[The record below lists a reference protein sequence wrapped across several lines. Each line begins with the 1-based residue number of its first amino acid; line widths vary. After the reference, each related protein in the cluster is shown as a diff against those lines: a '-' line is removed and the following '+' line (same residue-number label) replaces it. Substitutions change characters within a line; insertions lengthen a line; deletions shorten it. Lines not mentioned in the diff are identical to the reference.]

1 MLSTPCARWSRAWR
15 TEAGW
20 ARAQV
25 AEEVQSKYGKAAHV
39 TKPLDCETNAD
50 FVEVYGDC
58 EEMHHGDFD
67 MHSKIEPFKRA
78 LSEVGREV
86 WRPATN
92 PAGLYPWT
100 TLVGA
105 LEHRQPE
112 ARRACAR
119 AVYRCW

>member
-1 MLSTPCARWSRAWR
+1 VGRTPGEVVLCTPCARWSRARR

-39 TKPLDCETNAD
+39 TKPLDCETTAD
-50 FVEVYGDC
+50 FVEAYGDC

-86 WRPATN
+86 RAPRDKPGRPLPLDHAC
-92 PAGLYPWT
+92 GSS
-100 TLVGA
+100 
-105 LEHRQPE
+105 
-112 ARRACAR
+112 RAQT
-119 AVYRCW
+119 V